1 MNDFYFHLN
10 TKFYFGRGAAADIAE
25 EILNYGRKV
34 FFIYDEIPAKTS
46 GAYELIHKVCGENGI
61 EVTDFTGI
69 EPNPSHK
76 TIDRARAL
84 LREKGAD
91 VVVALGGGSTIDSAK
106 AVCLTSSY
114 EGSCWEKFEAAARL
128 ESLSTQ
134 GKKEEGVLPLITIP
148 TIAASGSEV
157 SNVTVIAN
165 HERT

>member
-10 TKFYFGRGAAADIAE
+10 TKFYFGRGVAADIAE

-134 GKKEEGVLPLITIP
+134 GKKEEGVQREPLLPEGEPDDLARAI
-148 TIAASGSEV
+148 
-157 SNVTVIAN
+157 
-165 HERT
+165 